1 MGKAD
6 SVFEVIGPIMIG
18 PSSSH
23 TAAAVRIGL
32 ITRALAG
39 EKIRKASVQL
49 HGSFALTGKGHGTDK
64 ALAAGIL
71 GYNPDDPRIKDAL
84 SKTQEENVEIKF
96 TKADLGDEYHP
107 NTVRINVNGI
117 NSTEFEVTASS
128 LGGGTISV
136 VEINGLS
143 LELSGEYD
151 TLITIHED
159 KPGVVAQVT
168 RIIAEHDVNISS
180 MNVSRMK
187 RGGKAVMAIEMD
199 HQLPDHAVA
208 ELEKIIGTVRVIP
221 PIY

>member
-6 SVFEVIGPIMIG
+6 SVFEVVGPIMIG

-32 ITRALAG
+32 ITRALTG
-39 EKIRKASVQL
+39 EKISKARVQL

-64 ALAAGIL
+64 ALAAGLL
-71 GYNPDDPRIKDAL
+71 GYNPDDLRIKNAL
-84 SKTQEENVEIKF
+84 SKAREEDIGIQF
-96 TKADLGDEYHP
+96 TKVDLGDEYHP
-107 NTVRINVNGI
+107 NTVRINVRGVQGK
-117 NSTEFEVTASS
+117 EFEVTASS

-136 VEINGLS
+136 VEINGLN
-143 LELSGEYD
+143 LELSGEYN

-168 RIIAEHDVNISS
+168 RIIAEHKVNIST

-199 HQLPDHAVA
+199 HKLPNSAVI